1 MAFSVPN
8 FSYSGNPMH
17 AAAAAGSA
25 NEYIKAQGQIQAA
38 QAGAAGSVGA
48 SRWGALGQL
57 YGQPANAYG
66 SFAGGNAS
74 GFGSYAGGL
83 GSLGNS
89 TSGLY
94 QNYNNNVANVYSNQ
108 MGAMGQAELGRQ
120 TGLAN
125 IGTAG
130 LSALGQ
136 MMGGAFGAYAANQQ
150 AGLGAMGTLGAA
162 NQNATGQYGSARES
176 ALASTANSAGSLAG
190 SLGNSYAQLGS
201 SVANARSQAAGSL
214 GNSYGSTMGSL
225 GQSYGNLGT
234 AYGNTLGSLG
244 QSYGNFGGQM
254 AGASASL
261 ANTNLGGYQSGL
273 NYTRDMAKLGLGQEL
288 GRAQLGVANTVAG
301 NLGGMMGGGGGFQIT
316 GDGQTIASGGY
327 DGGGYGIGGGY
338 GGGGG
343 GGYGGDGYGG
353 GIGDYQP
360 AWYSQQQTAA
370 PFRDNSG
377 LRSVQSQ
384 GYGGLSGMAGNSQA
398 MYGGMANTLSGMA
411 GDARSMYGSMY
422 GNTMSGLSSDYSRGA
437 GDIRGAGNQGF
448 GGISQTQNSIVNSPV
463 LGALTDNYRSGMS
476 SINGLT
482 RGGNR
487 SIGQGIDT
495 GMSGLY
501 GLSNNAYGQ
510 LNGGMD
516 QFYRNVNVDFLTPM
530 TQALN
535 SGAGALGGLSN
546 NLNAGYRQ
554 LMNANQ
560 SGYDQFGS
568 QLDGIMDR
576 TGEMTPLA
584 RQRMHFQ
591 MQDEAAARLAAQRQ
605 AKQWQSPGR
614 SVPRGNVIQARPY

>member
-8 FSYSGNPMH
+8 FSYSGNPVH
-17 AAAAAGSA
+17 AAAAAGNA
-25 NEYIKAQGQIQAA
+25 NSYMQAQGQIQSA
-38 QAGAAGSVGA
+38 QANAAGQIGA
-48 SRWGALGQL
+48 SRQGALGQL

-94 QNYNNNVANVYSNQ
+94 QNYNTNLANAYSNQ

-136 MMGGAFGAYAANQQ
+136 MMGGAFGAYATNQQ
-150 AGLGAMGTLGAA
+150 AGLGAMGSLGSA
-162 NQNATGQYGSARES
+162 NQNATAQYGSAREN
-176 ALASTANSAGSLAG
+176 ALASTANSAGTLGGSLA
-190 SLGNSYAQLGS
+190 NSYAQLGS
-201 SVANARSQAAGSL
+201 NVANARSQAAGSL
-214 GNSYGSTMGSL
+214 GNSYGSSLGQL
-225 GQSYGNLGT
+225 GQSYGNLGA

-254 AGASASL
+254 AGAAASL

-301 NLGGMMGGGGGFQIT
+301 NLGGMPGGGGGFQIT
-316 GDGQTIASGGY
+316 GDGQTIASGGF
-327 DGGGYGIGGGY
+327 GGGGM

-343 GGYGGDGYGG
+343 FGG
-353 GIGDYQP
+353 GGMGGGGMGGYQP

-370 PFRDNSG
+370 PFRANSG

-384 GYGGLSGMAGNSQA
+384 GYGGLSGMAGNSQS
-398 MYGGMANTLSGMA
+398 MYGGMGNTLSGMA
-411 GDARSMYGSMY
+411 GDARSMYGNMY

-437 GDIRGAGNQGF
+437 GDIRGAGDQGF
-448 GGISQTQNSIVNSPV
+448 GGISQAQNAITNSPV

-476 SINGLT
+476 SINDLT
-482 RGGNR
+482 RSGNR
-487 SIGQGIDT
+487 SIGQGINT

-501 GLSNNAYGQ
+501 GLSGNAYGQ
-510 LNGGMD
+510 LNSGMN
-516 QFYRNVNVDFLTPM
+516 QFYNNVNQDFLSPM
-530 TQALN
+530 TRALQ
-535 SGAGALGGLSN
+535 SGSQALGGLSN
-546 NLNAGYRQ
+546 NMTSGYRQ
-554 LMNANQ
+554 LMGANQ
-560 SGYDQFGS
+560 SGYNQFGS

-584 RQRMHFQ
+584 RQRMDYQ
-591 MQDEAAARLAAQRQ
+591 MADESAARAAAQRAAAAARAPSRSAAYQPFKLRY
-605 AKQWQSPGR
+605 
-614 SVPRGNVIQARPY
+614 V